1 MTHLQSPIKIEVRLE
16 QLKEKIKEED
26 FLKGKGLG
34 NEVPFWIF
42 DYPPEMEVLVRD
54 TVQKI
59 IKNAKAR
66 SLNICEIDLYR
77 ISLQLLFKKVHI
89 DNIYNLESEKGSDN
103 LLQKLKLA
111 LKSDT
116 MKREIQK
123 LIQKEKYNLIFL
135 TGVGNI
141 WPILRSH
148 TILNNLQTIEDGVPL
163 VLFYPGKY
171 DGNEIR
177 LFNKFKDANYY
188 RAFQLI
194 PEISKR

>member
-1 MTHLQSPIKIEVRLE
+1 MTQVQPPMKLEVRLE
-16 QLKEKIKEED
+16 KLKEKIKEQD
-26 FLKGKGLG
+26 FLKGRGLG

-42 DYPPEMEVLVRD
+42 DYPPEMEIFVRD
-54 TVQKI
+54 TIQKI
-59 IKNAKAR
+59 IKNAKAH

-77 ISLQLLFKKVHI
+77 ISLQMLFINVNI
-89 DNIYNLESEKGSDN
+89 DNIYNFESEKGSDK
-103 LLQKLKLA
+103 LLQKLKMA

-116 MKREIQK
+116 MKIEIQK
-123 LIQKEKYNLIFL
+123 LINKEQYNLIFL

-148 TILNNLQTIEDGVPL
+148 SILNNLQTVEDGVPL

-188 RAFQLI
+188 RAFQLF

>member
-1 MTHLQSPIKIEVRLE
+1 MTQVQPPMKLEVRLE
-16 QLKEKIKEED
+16 KLKEKIKEED
-26 FLKGKGLG
+26 FLKGRGLG

-42 DYPPEMEVLVRD
+42 DYPPEMEIFVRD

-59 IKNAKAR
+59 KKNAKAR

-77 ISLQLLFKKVHI
+77 ISLQILFNKVNI
-89 DNIYNLESEKGSDN
+89 DKIYNLESEKGSDR
-103 LLQKLKLA
+103 LLQKLIMA

-116 MKREIQK
+116 MKIEIQK
-123 LIQKEKYNLIFL
+123 LINKEQYNLIFL

-148 TILNNLQTIEDGVPL
+148 SILNNLQTVEDGVPL

>member
-1 MTHLQSPIKIEVRLE
+1 MTQVQPPMKLEVRLE
-16 QLKEKIKEED
+16 KLKEKIKEED
-26 FLKGKGLG
+26 FLKGRGLG

-42 DYPPEMEVLVRD
+42 DYPPEMEIVVRD
-54 TVQKI
+54 TIQKI
-59 IKNAKAR
+59 IKNAKAH

-77 ISLQLLFKKVHI
+77 ISLQILFNKVNI
-89 DNIYNLESEKGSDN
+89 DKIYNLESEKGSDR
-103 LLQKLKLA
+103 LLQKLKMA

-116 MKREIQK
+116 MKIEIQK
-123 LIQKEKYNLIFL
+123 LINKEQYNLIFL

-148 TILNNLQTIEDGVPL
+148 SILNNLQTVEDGVPL

-188 RAFQLI
+188 RAFQLF